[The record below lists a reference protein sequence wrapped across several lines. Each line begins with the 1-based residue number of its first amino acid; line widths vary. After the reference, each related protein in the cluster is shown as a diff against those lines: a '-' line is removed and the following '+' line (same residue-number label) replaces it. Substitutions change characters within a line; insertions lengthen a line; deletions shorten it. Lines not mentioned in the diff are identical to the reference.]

1 MINEELIEILVP
13 WQKVTNHT
21 WNLSQVKFHY
31 DVVLGKMLQN
41 SANSPADL
49 QVPYLKAQHVQ
60 WDSVVLDNLPTMW
73 ANPNEVDSLRLKRG
87 DLLVCEGGEAGRAA
101 ILEGNPPENCII
113 QNALHLVRPKEAED
127 LRFLR
132 YTLQHASSQKWLEV
146 LSSRATIAHFTSENF
161 KGLWLWLPPK
171 NEQSAI
177 ADFLDEK
184 TAVIDHL
191 ITAKERLLT
200 LLDEKRR
207 ALITHAVTRGLDT
220 AVPLRDS
227 GVEWIGRVPQH
238 WEIASI
244 KYTAEVGNGSTPKR
258 DNKDYWDN
266 GTFPWL
272 TSTVVN
278 DNIVQEPTQFVTEL
292 ALRECHLP
300 IVPARSVLVAI
311 TGQGKTRGNAA
322 LLPYQATINQHMVY
336 ISPRQRILNPEYLNN
351 YLFGVYEVLRMI
363 SEGSGSTRGA
373 ITVQQIAEFP
383 ILLPP
388 VVEQQEIVHYL
399 EGWTHHFVRPVFRD
413 VRPTLQDARR
423 KKRDGFET
431 RVPLFATQDPN
442 SGTSVP
448 KNETPPIIGLVLAPV
463 N

>member
-1 MINEELIEILVP
+1 MQLLKRVASLNDEALSENTDPDYQIQYIDIGNVNSDGKINEIMPYQFRKAPSRARRLVQDGDVIVSTVRTYLQAIAPIE
-13 WQKVTNHT
+13 
-21 WNLSQVKFHY
+21 
-31 DVVLGKMLQN
+31 
-41 SANSPADL
+41 
-49 QVPYLKAQHVQ
+49 
-60 WDSVVLDNLPTMW
+60 
-73 ANPNEVDSLRLKRG
+73 
-87 DLLVCEGGEAGRAA
+87 
-101 ILEGNPPENCII
+101 NPPANLVVSTGF
-113 QNALHLVRPKEAED
+113 AVVRPDKSKLDTDFCKYALRES
-127 LRFLR
+127 RFL
-132 YTLQHASSQKWLEV
+132 YEV
-146 LSSRATIAHFTSENF
+146 VRRSTGINYPAINTSELGNIPINV
-161 KGLWLWLPPK
+161 PPLFAQK
-171 NEQSAI
+171 AI
-177 ADFLDEK
+177 AEYLDEK
-184 TAVIDHL
+184 TAVIDQL